1 MRTSNQAFLKV
12 VFDENE
18 NVSVCDVA
26 SLGLL
31 GLETLCLH
39 ATVMRLRW
47 SGGVLLSVAAAYY
60 VYTPLPSTV
69 SEPWKLILL
78 DALFRSFIHVGDVAQ
93 ALGVCHSVH
102 MLNSVVSRLEV
113 IEPWSSPTVRVT
125 DSALGGVPAR
135 VFQPVGGGAKL
146 RRGVLYFHG
155 GGWALGSG
163 RMRSYDLLC
172 RRMAEELDTVVVS
185 VDYRLAPDAVFPD
198 QYHDALAASRAFLS
212 PEVLQRY
219 GVNPARV
226 GVSGDSSGG
235 NLAAAVAQRISA
247 DDSMSVKFS
256 IQALIYPVLQAL
268 DLNTPSYQQNHNVPI
283 LHRHLMA
290 RFWLIYLGADPS
302 LLPHLLSSPSSLLHP
317 SIPPSIRSHLN
328 WTSLLAA
335 KHQKHYRPVGME
347 TGSREVTWIVPG
359 LVDVRAAPLLAE
371 QGILGRTPR
380 AYVMTCEFDVL
391 RDDGLMYARRLQDAG
406 VTVTSV
412 HYDDGFHGCMVFSFW
427 PFLSSVG
434 QRSLDNYIQWLDHN
448 L

>member
-1 MRTSNQAFLKV
+1 
-12 VFDENE
+12 
-18 NVSVCDVA
+18 
-26 SLGLL
+26 
-31 GLETLCLH
+31 
-39 ATVMRLRW
+39 MRLRW

-60 VYTPLPSTV
+60 VYTPLPSAV

-78 DALFRSFIHVGDVAQ
+78 DALFRSFIHAGDAAQ

-185 VDYRLAPDAVFPD
+185 VDYRLAPDSVFPD

-212 PEVLQRY
+212 PEVLQRF

-235 NLAAAVAQRISA
+235 NLAAAVAQRVHICKLTHMHTHTLTHINTHTLTFFFWPQISA

-302 LLPHLLSSPSSLLHP
+302 LLPHLLSSSLLHP
-317 SIPPSIRSHLN
+317 SISPSIRSHLN

-335 KHQKHYRPVGME
+335 KHQKHYRPVGIE
-347 TGSREVTWIVPG
+347 TGSREVTGIVPG

>member
-1 MRTSNQAFLKV
+1 
-12 VFDENE
+12 
-18 NVSVCDVA
+18 
-26 SLGLL
+26 
-31 GLETLCLH
+31 
-39 ATVMRLRW
+39 MRLRW

-60 VYTPLPSTV
+60 VYTPLPSAV

-78 DALFRSFIHVGDVAQ
+78 DALFRSFIHAGDAAQ

-185 VDYRLAPDAVFPD
+185 VDYRLAPDSVFPD

-212 PEVLQRY
+212 PEVLQRF

-235 NLAAAVAQRISA
+235 NLAAAVAQRVHTCKLTHMHTHTHKHTHTLTFFFWPQISA

-317 SIPPSIRSHLN
+317 SISPSIRSHLN

-347 TGSREVTWIVPG
+347 TGSREVTGIVPG

-434 QRSLDNYIQWLDHN
+434 QRSLDNYIQWLDDN